1 MEPQDTVDVER
12 NYSILE
18 EFGAMANPLS
28 LYVGMHV
35 LFLSGNTDDADGLSI
50 REGRVYSINASTAEI
65 MTPDG
70 SLYRVTRNRLAV

>member
-28 LYVGMHV
+28 LYVGMHI
-35 LFLSGNTDDADGLSI
+35 LFLSGNADDGLSI